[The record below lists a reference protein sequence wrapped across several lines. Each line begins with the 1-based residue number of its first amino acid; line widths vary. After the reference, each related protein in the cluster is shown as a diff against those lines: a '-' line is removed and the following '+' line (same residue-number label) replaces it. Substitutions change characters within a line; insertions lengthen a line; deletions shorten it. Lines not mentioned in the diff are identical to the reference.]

1 MLEDIKKFIVKNG
14 IAIIFGILVLL
25 ILVLY
30 CLFPH
35 IGDAMTSIGTAVVA
49 ISVIFLFY
57 QIKISKSVAIS
68 DFVAKIDGEFFSPE
82 MLKSRKEIAQ
92 LDFTKKYEDTRACE
106 DILDF
111 FEKIAYL
118 EEKGVI
124 SLDTVDA
131 MWGYWIKRYWL
142 LCKNHVLQFRI
153 KKDNKY
159 SYALSERLF
168 EKLAPLHHKK
178 VKGVI
183 KKTVD
188 KEASEY
194 IIKITKEL
202 GEFQKE
208 EMRC

>member
-118 EEKGVI
+118 EEKGHLVEVVDWAKDDFFQ
-124 SLDTVDA
+124 SLSPV
-131 MWGYWIKRYWL
+131 L
-142 LCKNHVLQFRI
+142 LAKLLRNIYCIMLKLKSKKI
-153 KKDNKY
+153 KKI
-159 SYALSERLF
+159 L
-168 EKLAPLHHKK
+168 
-178 VKGVI
+178 
-183 KKTVD
+183 
-188 KEASEY
+188 
-194 IIKITKEL
+194 
-202 GEFQKE
+202 
-208 EMRC
+208 